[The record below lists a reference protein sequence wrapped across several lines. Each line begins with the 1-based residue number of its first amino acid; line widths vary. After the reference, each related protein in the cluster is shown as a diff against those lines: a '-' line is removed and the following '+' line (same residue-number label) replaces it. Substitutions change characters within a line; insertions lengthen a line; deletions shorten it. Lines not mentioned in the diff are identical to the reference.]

1 MCHCMTKIKADVE
14 RDIALEHNIFTGVH
28 SEWNDSAAIRK
39 KNKQQRVRSKLHPT
53 VSLTATF
60 TRTTTTG
67 KPFKKADVKVVQIKP
82 KFCCQCGGKL

>member
-14 RDIALEHNIFTGVH
+14 RDIAIEHNIFTGVH
-28 SEWNDSAAIRK
+28 SEWDSCTAIRK

-60 TRTTTTG
+60 TRTTALG
-67 KPFKKADVKVVQIKP
+67 QPFKKADVKVVQIKP
-82 KFCCQCGGKL
+82 KFCSQCGKGI